1 MSLEQSF
8 RLSSLLLA
16 AIGFVGLCLTGEL
29 PLPLIALGMLGLGV
43 PMLDLAGR
51 PINKYLAEM
60 SRDTWT
66 ILNLVALA
74 AFLAD
79 LLWISQDLLPAGVHF
94 LVLLLVSKL
103 LNLRQRADFLQLYVV
118 SLMSVLSAA
127 ALTVELWYATVFVAY
142 LLAAVWTLLLSH
154 LRHEAEDLKQAG
166 AVTAGGRPV
175 PVGVGFITARFFWVT
190 NGVAVAAFCLTVA
203 IFFIM
208 PRIGAGFFQKSRGEL
223 TRTSGFSEHVDLGVI
238 GAVKQDPSL
247 VMRVEFP
254 DLKGSLS
261 ERLYFRGT
269 AFDRYDGH
277 SWANTRLHRRS
288 LIRSEDG
295 AFQTGSDPVI
305 TPTGLRQEVL
315 LEPLDV
321 PVLFGA
327 TGVELVKGAFP
338 VVQMDVMGN
347 LYLPYAPSGR
357 FTYTVY
363 SSPRRLGRDERA
375 GKSFRYPDS
384 ILSPFLQLP
393 HLTPR
398 VSELAQAVT
407 RQAATTYESV
417 LAVEQHLRQH
427 YQYSLDVGQAQPINP
442 LEEFLF
448 TRKTGYCEH
457 YATAMVVMLR
467 TLKIPARLVTGYLPG
482 EWNEFGN
489 YYTVRQR
496 DAHAWVEVFFP
507 RAGWVVFDP
516 TPNVAVS
523 IVDPI
528 WSHVGSAVDSVRL
541 KWDRVVIRY
550 SFRDQIEVAHGI
562 RQQGD
567 HVRAEVA
574 SWVAG
579 VRGRMKD
586 GIQELQS
593 WGRNAPWS
601 FSAMV
606 IAAIGLLIGIGL
618 VYRRLRLRM
627 SAGDGTQPTAA
638 MRAIQQREASRLY
651 EKMVRVLDRHGI
663 SKAHSA
669 GPIEFA
675 RRVGGVRKPAEA
687 PVMSLTDLYCQIR
700 FGSATLT
707 PAHLKQAQQLLA
719 DLKSILRTS

>member
-29 PLPLIALGMLGLGV
+29 PLPLIALGLFGLGV
-43 PMLDLAGR
+43 PMLDVAGR
-51 PINKYLAEM
+51 PITKSLTDL
-60 SRDTWT
+60 SRDTWI
-66 ILNLVALA
+66 ILNLAALA

-79 LLWISQDLLPAGVHF
+79 LLWISQDLLPAGAHF

-103 LNLRQRADFLQLYVV
+103 LNLRHRADFLQLYVV

-127 ALTVELWYATVFVAY
+127 ALTVELWYAVVFIAY
-142 LLAAVWTLLLSH
+142 LLAAVWTLLLFH
-154 LRHEAEDLKQAG
+154 LRHEAVDLTQAG

-190 NGVAVAAFCLTVA
+190 NGVAVTAFCLTVA

-223 TRTSGFSEHVDLGVI
+223 TRVSGFSEHVDLGVI

-261 ERLYFRGT
+261 ERVYFRGT

-295 AFQTGSDPVI
+295 AFQAGSDPVVI
-305 TPTGLRQEVL
+305 PTGLRQEVL

-327 TGVELVKGAFP
+327 TGVELIKGAFP
-338 VVQMDVMGN
+338 VVQTDVMGN
-347 LYLPYAPSGR
+347 LYLPYAPGGR

-363 SSPRRLGRDERA
+363 SAPRRLGREERA
-375 GKSFRYPDS
+375 GTSFRYPDS
-384 ILSPFLQLP
+384 ILSHFLQLP

-407 RQAATTYESV
+407 RQATTTYESV
-417 LAVEQHLRQH
+417 LAVEQHLRRQ
-427 YQYSLDVGQAQPINP
+427 YQYSLEVGQAQPINP
-442 LEEFLF
+442 VEEFLF

-507 RAGWVVFDP
+507 RAGWVAFDP
-516 TPNVAVS
+516 TPNVAAPA
-523 IVDPI
+523 VDPI
-528 WSHVGSAVDSVRL
+528 WNHMGSAFDSVRL

-550 SFRDQIEVAHGI
+550 SFRDQMEVAHGI

-586 GIQELQS
+586 GIHALQS

-601 FSAMV
+601 FSATMSAV
-606 IAAIGLLIGIGL
+606 IGLLIGIGL
-618 VYRRLRLRM
+618 LYRRLRLRIF
-627 SAGDGTQPTAA
+627 AGDGAPPTAA
-638 MRAIQQREASRLY
+638 MRAVQQRDASHLY
-651 EKMVRVLDRHGI
+651 DTMVRVLDRHGI
-663 SKAHSA
+663 SKPHSA

-675 RRVGGVRKPAEA
+675 RRVAGVRKPAEA
-687 PVMSLTDLYCQIR
+687 PVMSLTDLYCRVR

-707 PAHLKQAQQLLA
+707 PGHRKQAQQLLA